1 MLPASFEVHHVA
13 NVPALTYYSRG
24 HGQHSL
30 FAVNAL
36 GQGTAFWLPLIERLS
51 RRSRV
56 VIWEMRSVG
65 SDGQP
70 VTFAEHC
77 QDLHAILQQDRRRR
91 SHLIGWCTGAK
102 LAARY
107 CRTHPGTVE
116 SMVFVSGSFK
126 HLNRAAEL
134 DSTYERNLQAIL
146 EAVVRQ
152 PSLAERLRVAFS
164 SSFNVDTNNRSN
176 GDSTLGGLTK
186 LAPELL
192 YEMRRPFRDAQTL
205 ALYARQHLEFWS
217 HDETT
222 TGAEVSVPIL
232 GIAGEHDEIIS
243 PAGFRA
249 ALSQFPLARYIE
261 IPGAAHHCF
270 FERPDIVADLIEEF
284 LDSLSLAQTP

>member
-13 NVPALTYYSRG
+13 NVPALTYNSIG

-51 RRSRV
+51 QKSRV
-56 VIWEMRSVG
+56 VIWEMRSAEP
-65 SDGQP
+65 DGQP

-77 QDLHAILQQDRRRR
+77 QDLHAILKQERPSRT
-91 SHLIGWCTGAK
+91 HLIGWCTGAK
-102 LAARY
+102 LAAHY

-126 HLNRAAEL
+126 HPHRAGKL

-152 PSLAERLRVAFS
+152 PSLAERLRVAFTS
-164 SSFNVDTNNRSN
+164 SVNVDIYNRPN
-176 GDSTLGGLTK
+176 GDLPS
-186 LAPELL
+186 ELQ

-205 ALYARQHLEFWS
+205 TIYARQHLEFWS

-222 TGAEVSVPIL
+222 TGTEVRVPIL

-243 PAGFRA
+243 PAGFRT

-261 IPGAAHHCF
+261 IPGATHHCF
-270 FERPDIVADLIEEF
+270 FERPDMVADLIEEF
-284 LDSLSLAQTP
+284 LDSIPPALTP